1 MTNMAGDMAAQA
13 VTNNL
18 TADNVQKSAQY
29 CTVDNAQKGY
39 QGYEYADKKADEMGI
54 DKQAVGAKVGNAA
67 LTAGKYAWEGLK
79 GIDYAKAW
87 DNTKQF
93 GNTVL
98 DANKKEQ
105 ASKK

>member
-1 MTNMAGDMAAQA
+1 
-13 VTNNL
+13 
-18 TADNVQKSAQY
+18 
-29 CTVDNAQKGY
+29 
-39 QGYEYADKKADEMGI
+39 MGI

-98 DANKKEQ
+98 DANKKE
-105 ASKK
+105 